1 MPGIRDFVLEQA
13 LRYDGVHG
21 LQPVTAA
28 IKRAMGAYDTFEAEA
43 RKIKADQHL
52 SPLGKK
58 QKIQK
63 MVSDQAHELVRVRKT
78 AEKAK
83 ANLAKR
89 RDRLQPPLIDKT
101 DAAAAAIRSE
111 LRAQLVRM
119 SKGEIKAFLPT
130 ADPMFWHAVLEAPN
144 ALTGIDKD
152 TREAVLSLAV
162 ESAHPGQLA
171 RIEKDSE
178 AIQLLDVASRVLT
191 EVAVEVAELPDAK
204 ALDELVDSAV
214 PDQRHLEA
222 DADRNTAPL
231 AA

>member
-1 MPGIRDFVLEQA
+1 MPGIRDFVIDRASL
-13 LRYDGVHG
+13 YDKVNG

-28 IKRAMGAYDTFEAEA
+28 IKRAMGAYDTFNTEAK
-43 RKIKADQHL
+43 KIGADANL
-52 SPLGKK
+52 SAAGKK

-63 MVSDQAHELVRVRKT
+63 FVSDQAHELVRVRKT

-89 RDRLQPPLIDKT
+89 RAKLQPPPVDKS

-119 SKGEIKAFLPT
+119 SAGERKAFLPT
-130 ADPMFWHAVLEAPN
+130 ADPMFWYAALEAPN
-144 ALTGIDKD
+144 ALTGIDND
-152 TREAVLSLAV
+152 TRQTVLSLAV
-162 ESAHPGQLA
+162 ETAFPGQLA
-171 RIEKDSE
+171 KIEHDGE
-178 AIQLLDVASRVLT
+178 AVQLLEVASKVLS
-191 EVAVEVAELPDAK
+191 ELAVEVAELSDAK
-204 ALDELVDSAV
+204 ALDELIDTAI

-222 DADRNTAPL
+222 DAERSTAPL